1 MVKRQVLLAFV
12 MLTAAAVA
20 AQNSERKLTVQELF
34 GFVETGNVQLQ
45 AQKQGEVVASQGI
58 EVAKRQRLPE
68 INSSLSAS
76 YIGNVVL
83 TDREFGDVHGYSSP
97 HFGNSLAVEA
107 QQVVYAG
114 GAVDAGI
121 RMAELNYAKS
131 TATTASVREQQRFLA
146 IGIYLDL
153 LTTDQRLKV
162 YDENIRLTQA
172 LIDNIREK
180 HRQGMVLLNDV
191 TRYELQMEQLKL
203 GREKMSNQRAIQ
215 NYQLCQMLGLPT
227 EEHLTPDEQAAD
239 ISPSELAMEV
249 WQDKSAAH
257 SPLLQQSAIDIEMA
271 KNHEKLMRSELLP
284 KISIMAV
291 DNFNGPITFE
301 LPPVDKNL
309 NIWYLGIGLRC
320 SISALF
326 KSNKKVH
333 QARQATHLQEL
344 THQSKKEQLD
354 QQMQQAWTLYRQ
366 AHTELET
373 QQKSV
378 QLAAQNYDVMRERYL
393 NQLALVTDMV
403 DASNLKLNAEID
415 EAQARIQ
422 IAFAYYRMKYISG
435 TL

>member
-1 MVKRQVLLAFV
+1 MMTRQVLLAFA
-12 MLTAAAVA
+12 MLTVTAVA
-20 AQNSERKLTVQELF
+20 AQNNERKLTVQELF
-34 GFVETGNVQLQ
+34 GLVETGNVQLQ

>member
-1 MVKRQVLLAFV
+1 MMTRQVLLAFA
-12 MLTAAAVA
+12 MLTVTAVA
-20 AQNSERKLTVQELF
+20 AQNNERKLTVQELF
-34 GFVETGNVQLQ
+34 GLVETGNVQLQ

-107 QQVVYAG
+107 QQVIYAG
-114 GAVDAGI
+114 GAVDTGI
-121 RMAELNYAKS
+121 RLAELNYAKS
-131 TATTASVREQQRFLA
+131 AAVTSSVREQQRFLA
-146 IGIYLDL
+146 LGIYLDL

-172 LIDNIREK
+172 LVDNIREK
-180 HRQGMVLLNDV
+180 YRQGMVLLNDV

-203 GREKMSNQRAIQ
+203 GREKISNQRTIQ

-227 EEHLTPDEQAAD
+227 DKHITPDEQAAD
-239 ISPSELAMEV
+239 INPSELAVEV
-249 WQDKSAAH
+249 WQEECTTH
-257 SPLLQQSAIDIEMA
+257 SPQLQQSAIDIEMA

-309 NIWYLGIGLRC
+309 NIWYLGVGLRY
-320 SISALF
+320 SFSALF
-326 KSNKKVH
+326 KSNKKLH

-344 THQSKKEQLD
+344 THQSQKEQLD
-354 QQMQQAWTLYRQ
+354 QQMQEAWVRYRQ
-366 AHTELET
+366 AHKELET

-378 QLAAQNYDVMRERYL
+378 QLAAQNYEVMRERYL

-415 EAQARIQ
+415 ETQARIQ